1 MNKPIDIKAAVLRQ
15 QGGPFAIED
24 LRLNPPMPGEVLVEI
39 EACGICHTD
48 LMIRD
53 GGYPT
58 PLPVVLGHEGA
69 GIVRAI
75 GDGVKTVSVG
85 DKVLMSFAAC
95 GQCPSCNAG
104 EVAYCWHHMEMN
116 FSAYRYA
123 NGEWTT
129 PSALDWPDAS
139 NETEKEDIHGA
150 FFQQSSFATHA
161 VALESNV
168 VKVDADTDLQVFAPL
183 GCGFQT
189 GAGAILN
196 TLRPRFGSSV
206 VVFGVG
212 NVGLA
217 AIAAA
222 KAEGAGKIIAV
233 DPVASRCELAV
244 EFGASLALSP
254 EEADA
259 ERLRSETDG
268 GADICLDTTGRPQVL
283 RAAFDI
289 LAPRGVTGLIGG
301 SPLGTE
307 ASLDMT
313 HMLFG
318 RTVRGILQGD
328 SRPKDFVPK
337 LIDLHKRGQF
347 PIDRLINTYPLDQI
361 NQAIEDMESGKV
373 VKPVI
378 VMKPTAK

>member
-1 MNKPIDIKAAVLRQ
+1 MNEPIAIKAAVLRD
-15 QGGPFAIED
+15 QGGTFAIED
-24 LRLNPPMPGEVLVEI
+24 LKLNPPGAGEVLVEI

-69 GIVRAI
+69 GIVRAV
-75 GDGVKTVSVG
+75 GPGVRSVTVG

-104 EVAYCWHHMEMN
+104 EIAYCWHHMEMN
-116 FSAYRYA
+116 FSAYRYQD
-123 NGEWTT
+123 GEWATA
-129 PSALDWPDAS
+129 SALDWPDDS
-139 NETEKEDIHGA
+139 KPQEQDDIHGA
-150 FFQQSSFATHA
+150 FFQQSAFATHA

-168 VKVDADTDLQVFAPL
+168 VKVDDDLDLTVFAPL

-196 TLRPRFGSSV
+196 TLRPKFGASV
-206 VVFGVG
+206 VIFGVG

-222 KAEGAGKIIAV
+222 RAEGAGKIIAV
-233 DPVASRCELAV
+233 DPVAARQKLAMA
-244 EFGASLALSP
+244 FGATMALPP
-254 EEADA
+254 EQASAEVLKEA
-259 ERLRSETDG
+259 LGG

-283 RAAFDI
+283 RASFDI
-289 LAPRGVTGLIGG
+289 LAPRGVAGLIGG
-301 SPLGTE
+301 APIGTE

-313 HMLFG
+313 HLLFG

-328 SRPKDFVPK
+328 SRPKDFLPK
-337 LIDLHKRGQF
+337 LIELHRRGQF
-347 PIDRLINTYPLDQI
+347 PIDRLIKTYPLDQI
-361 NQAIEDMESGKV
+361 NQAIGDMESGKV

-378 VMKPTAK
+378 VMKATS

>member
-1 MNKPIDIKAAVLRQ
+1 MQGSIAIRAAVLRQ
-15 QGGPFAIED
+15 KGGPFAIEE
-24 LRLNPPMPGEVLVEI
+24 LTLNPPEAGEVLVEI

-58 PLPVVLGHEGA
+58 PLPVVLGHEGG

-75 GDGVKTVSVG
+75 GPGVSSVRPG
-85 DKVLMSFAAC
+85 DKVLISFSAC

-104 EVAYCWHHMEMN
+104 EIAYCWHHMEMN
-116 FSAYRYA
+116 FSAYRHRDGA
-123 NGEWTT
+123 WET
-129 PSALDWPDAS
+129 PSALDWPARTKAQ
-139 NETEKEDIHGA
+139 EPMPVHGA
-150 FFQQSSFATHA
+150 FFQQSSLATHA

-168 VKVDADTDLQVFAPL
+168 VKVPDDADLTVLAPL

-196 TLRPRFGSSV
+196 TLRPRLGAGIV
-206 VVFGVG
+206 IHGIG

-222 KAEGAGKIIAV
+222 RAEGAGRIIAV
-233 DPVASRCELAV
+233 DPVASRRDLAL

-254 EEADA
+254 TEASA
-259 ERLRSETDG
+259 ERLKRELNG
-268 GADICLDTTGRPQVL
+268 GADFCLDATGRPEVL

-289 LAPRGVTGLIGG
+289 LAPRGVAGLIGS

-307 ASLDMT
+307 ASFEMT

-328 SRPKDFVPK
+328 SRPKDFLPR
-337 LIDLHKRGQF
+337 LIELHRQGRF
-347 PIDRLINTYPLDQI
+347 PIDRLIKTYPLDRI
-361 NQAIEDMESGKV
+361 NEAVADMESGSV

-378 VMKPTAK
+378 TMTSA

>member
-1 MNKPIDIKAAVLRQ
+1 MTQPIKIKAAVLRQ
-15 QGGPFAIED
+15 QGGPFAIEA
-24 LRLNPPMPGEVLVEI
+24 LKLNPPLPGEVLVEI

-69 GIVRAI
+69 GIVRAV

-95 GQCPSCNAG
+95 SQCPSCNAG
-104 EVAYCWHHMEMN
+104 EISYCWHHMEMN
-116 FSAYRYA
+116 FSGYRYA
-123 NGEWTT
+123 DGEWTT
-129 PSALDWPDAS
+129 ASALDWPDGS
-139 NETEKEDIHGA
+139 KKTEKEDIHGA

-168 VKVDADTDLQVFAPL
+168 VKVDPDTDLQVFAPL

-189 GAGAILN
+189 GAGAIMN
-196 TLRPRFGSSV
+196 TLRPRLGASV

-222 KAEGAGKIIAV
+222 KAQGAGRIVAV
-233 DPVASRCELAV
+233 DPVESRRELAL
-244 EFGASLALSP
+244 EFGAGLALSP
-254 EEADA
+254 DDATA
-259 ERLRSETDG
+259 ERLRQDTDG

-289 LAPRGVTGLIGG
+289 LAPRGVAGLIGG

-307 ASLDMT
+307 TSLDMT

-347 PIDRLINTYPLDQI
+347 PIERLIKTYPLEQI
-361 NQAIEDMESGKV
+361 NQAVLDMESGKV

-378 VMKPTAK
+378 VMNPSG